1 LPLEKGD
8 DGRSLVPAAPTPE
21 ERAMTGVVRWA
32 LAMAA
37 GLTLAA
43 SAAGAQVVAPYE
55 IDAVPAARSE
65 SKPALLKASDIGG
78 PYAAIPPDAATPR
91 PAPGLLPP
99 REIFGLLR
107 DDGFA
112 PVGTPRLRGT
122 LYTVAVTDPDGE
134 DGRVVIDGRSGRIVR
149 FIPAEADL
157 AAPLWRRP
165 VPNFRE
171 VGPAPRPPLSVPRVA
186 SRSATTPLP
195 KPAPAQP
202 VAGPSKPVVAQ
213 PAPAPAPAQQ
223 SAAAPAPATP
233 APVEAKPA
241 PVIAPTQ
248 AMPSV
253 QGLE

>member
-1 LPLEKGD
+1 MAGL
-8 DGRSLVPAAPTPE
+8 
-21 ERAMTGVVRWA
+21 VRWA
-32 LAMAA
+32 VAA

-43 SAAGAQVVAPYE
+43 SAASAQVMAPYE
-55 IDAVPAARSE
+55 IDAVPGARSE
-65 SKPALLKASDIGG
+65 SPPAVIKASDIGG
-78 PYAAIPPDAATPR
+78 PYAAIPPQAAIPR
-91 PAPGLLPP
+91 PAPALLPP
-99 REIFGLLR
+99 REIYGLLR
-107 DDGFA
+107 DDGYA
-112 PVGTPRLRGT
+112 PIGTPRLRGT

-165 VPNFRE
+165 APHFRE

-186 SRSATTPLP
+186 SRNTTPPLP
-195 KPAPAQP
+195 KPAPVQP
-202 VAGPSKPVVAQ
+202 VAAPAKPVAAQ
-213 PAPAPAPAQQ
+213 PAPATAPAQQ
-223 SAAAPAPATP
+223 SAAAPAPAAAP
-233 APVEAKPA
+233 ASIEAKPA